1 MENRLE
7 LAQKQTLSGK
17 MIQSVMVLQMNM
29 QQLQSHISEVALEN
43 PVIDL
48 EEIKAEPEAEK
59 LRKIEWLSELDEQN
73 RYYYRYER
81 EDANQRQFENIGRKE
96 ESVETMLLE
105 QLDGYEYNETQ
116 MQIFSYIAK
125 CLDGRGYCRVPYKEI
140 ALNLH
145 CSERMVCNCL
155 AVMKR
160 LDPAGVC
167 AENLKEC
174 LLIQLQRQLKNTEL
188 EEKIVQDFLEEVG
201 KSKIC
206 AIAKKLQVSQE
217 EVWNAIEHIR
227 ELNPNPLSGCGNGEK
242 PIYVTPDVTV
252 VKFEDHYEI
261 LINDYVYPVIHLNQ
275 DYVQMMQ
282 NQPDEETRIYLKE
295 KIHQAEELQKNI
307 GRRNETMLKLTKCI
321 LEVQEQFFKNGKK
334 PLVPFTIS
342 EAAARMN
349 VSISTVSR
357 AANEKYLQCCWGTFP
372 FSAFFSKGVMQDG
385 ERQISVD
392 AIKEAIRMLIES
404 EDKRKPYSDQ
414 KLEELLKE
422 RKILISRR
430 AIAKYREEL
439 GIQSTRGRKS
449 YAS

>member
-81 EDANQRQFENIGRKE
+81 EDANQRQFENIGREE

-174 LLIQLQRQLKNTEL
+174 LLIQLQRQPKNTEL
-188 EEKIVQDFLEEVG
+188 EEKIV
-201 KSKIC
+201 
-206 AIAKKLQVSQE
+206 
-217 EVWNAIEHIR
+217 
-227 ELNPNPLSGCGNGEK
+227 
-242 PIYVTPDVTV
+242 
-252 VKFEDHYEI
+252 
-261 LINDYVYPVIHLNQ
+261 
-275 DYVQMMQ
+275 
-282 NQPDEETRIYLKE
+282 
-295 KIHQAEELQKNI
+295 
-307 GRRNETMLKLTKCI
+307 
-321 LEVQEQFFKNGKK
+321 
-334 PLVPFTIS
+334 
-342 EAAARMN
+342 
-349 VSISTVSR
+349 
-357 AANEKYLQCCWGTFP
+357 
-372 FSAFFSKGVMQDG
+372 
-385 ERQISVD
+385 
-392 AIKEAIRMLIES
+392 
-404 EDKRKPYSDQ
+404 
-414 KLEELLKE
+414 
-422 RKILISRR
+422 
-430 AIAKYREEL
+430 
-439 GIQSTRGRKS
+439 
-449 YAS
+449 

>member
-81 EDANQRQFENIGRKE
+81 EDANQRQFENIGREE

-174 LLIQLQRQLKNTEL
+174 LLIQLQRQPKNTEL

-227 ELNPNPLSGCGNGEK
+227 ELNPNPLSGCGNGER

-295 KIHQAEELQKNI
+295 KIHQAEELQENI

-321 LEVQEQFFKNGKK
+321 LEVQEQFFKNGKSH
-334 PLVPFTIS
+334 LFHS
-342 EAAARMN
+342 
-349 VSISTVSR
+349 
-357 AANEKYLQCCWGTFP
+357 QF
-372 FSAFFSKGVMQDG
+372 
-385 ERQISVD
+385 
-392 AIKEAIRMLIES
+392 
-404 EDKRKPYSDQ
+404 Q
-414 KLEELLKE
+414 KLPH
-422 RKILISRR
+422 
-430 AIAKYREEL
+430 
-439 GIQSTRGRKS
+439 G
-449 YAS
+449 

>member
-81 EDANQRQFENIGRKE
+81 EDANQRQFENIGREE

-145 CSERMVCNCL
+145 CSERMVCKCL

-167 AENLKEC
+167 AEN
-174 LLIQLQRQLKNTEL
+174 R
-188 EEKIVQDFLEEVG
+188 
-201 KSKIC
+201 
-206 AIAKKLQVSQE
+206 
-217 EVWNAIEHIR
+217 
-227 ELNPNPLSGCGNGEK
+227 
-242 PIYVTPDVTV
+242 
-252 VKFEDHYEI
+252 
-261 LINDYVYPVIHLNQ
+261 
-275 DYVQMMQ
+275 
-282 NQPDEETRIYLKE
+282 
-295 KIHQAEELQKNI
+295 
-307 GRRNETMLKLTKCI
+307 
-321 LEVQEQFFKNGKK
+321 
-334 PLVPFTIS
+334 
-342 EAAARMN
+342 ARP
-349 VSISTVSR
+349 
-357 AANEKYLQCCWGTFP
+357 CCRWR
-372 FSAFFSKGVMQDG
+372 S
-385 ERQISVD
+385 
-392 AIKEAIRMLIES
+392 
-404 EDKRKPYSDQ
+404 
-414 KLEELLKE
+414 
-422 RKILISRR
+422 
-430 AIAKYREEL
+430 
-439 GIQSTRGRKS
+439 
-449 YAS
+449 